1 MPETIRQRLNSVI
14 CEHLVDQQG
23 FGMDDAFET
32 ACDLA
37 NDIFH
42 EFLVEPSE
50 QDMKGGWLVIKD
62 KGKETLC
69 KRKRL
74 K

>member
-32 ACDLA
+32 ACGLA
-37 NDIFH
+37 DDIFD

-50 QDMKGGWLVIKD
+50 QDMKGGWLVT
-62 KGKETLC
+62 EEPEEE
-69 KRKRL
+69 
-74 K
+74 